1 MTFAATEKGGLAMK
15 QWKDEQDNTFWEP
28 DCADE
33 WLEMLWEIGVDYD
46 GAENA
51 ESLKALID
59 ELVEIASKARVC
71 LREGKIFPQE
81 DLRCQD

>member
-1 MTFAATEKGGLAMK
+1 MTMK
-15 QWKDEQDNTFWEP
+15 PWQDEQGNTFWEP

-33 WLEMLWEIGVDYD
+33 WLEMLWAIGVDYD
-46 GAENA
+46 GAEKA

-59 ELVEIASKARVC
+59 ELVEMASKARVC

-81 DLRCQD
+81 G

>member
-1 MTFAATEKGGLAMK
+1 MK

-33 WLEMLWEIGVDYD
+33 WLEMLWAIGVDYD
-46 GAENA
+46 GAEKA

-59 ELVEIASKARVC
+59 ELVEMAKKAREC
-71 LREGKIFPQE
+71 LWDGKLFGEFGSPDDKKGE
-81 DLRCQD
+81 